1 MSDPLHVAVALD
13 QTGSHP
19 GSWRAP
25 GARPDA
31 LTTAAYW
38 QSLIADAEAGLL
50 DLVTFTDAFELHPG
64 RARTDRA
71 VGRLDSLLL
80 ASRLAPATRHIG
92 LLPTATATHTEPF
105 HVSKAIATLDYVS
118 SGRAGVVL
126 RTTPDPD
133 EAALFGRRRFPDDP
147 AVLGELA
154 AEASDFATVLRLL
167 WDSWEDDAE
176 IRDVTTGRF
185 VDREKLHYIDFRGT
199 QFSVRGPSIT
209 PRPPQGQP
217 IIATAAAHAADLPVI
232 GRVADLGFIAPRDV
246 DDAARAVVAI
256 TKAHNAAE
264 RSPDDPALVLV
275 DLFVILGESRRVAGE
290 RLAQLDEWAGT
301 SFTPDIVPVVGTA
314 ADLADEIEQWLSV
327 DGIRGVR
334 LHPAVL
340 PDDLHSITRGV
351 VPELQRRN
359 LFRNRYDDRSL
370 RERFGL
376 PRPLNRFTTGKAG
389 VA

>member
-25 GARPDA
+25 GARPDT
-31 LTTAAYW
+31 LTTAEYW

-50 DLVTFTDAFELHPG
+50 DLVTFADAFELHSG
-64 RARTDRA
+64 RPRTDRA

-80 ASRLAPATRHIG
+80 ASRLAPGTRHIG

-105 HVSKAIATLDYVS
+105 HVSKAIATLDYIS
-118 SGRAGVVL
+118 GGRAGVVL

-133 EAALFGRRRFPDDP
+133 EAALFGQRRFPDDP
-147 AVLGELA
+147 AVLAELA
-154 AEASDFATVLRLL
+154 DEATDFVTVLRLL

-176 IRDVTTGRF
+176 IRDVATGRF
-185 VDREKLHYIDFRGT
+185 VDRDKLHYIDFRGA

-217 IIATAAAHAADLPVI
+217 IVATTAAHAADLQVI

-246 DDAARAVVAI
+246 DDAGRAVTAI
-256 TKAHNAAE
+256 TKAHSAAG
-264 RSPDDPALVLV
+264 RSPDDPVLVLV
-275 DLFVILGESRRVAGE
+275 DLFVVLGETRRAAAE
-290 RLAQLDEWAGT
+290 RLAQLDQWAGT

-314 ADLADEIEQWLSV
+314 TDLADEIEHWLSV
-327 DGIRGVR
+327 DGVRGVR

-340 PDDLHSITRGV
+340 PDDLHSITREL

-359 LFRNRYDDRSL
+359 LFRSSYDDRNL
-370 RERFGL
+370 RDRFGL
-376 PRPLNRFTTGKAG
+376 ARPRNRFTTGEAG

>member
-25 GARPDA
+25 GARPGE

-38 QSLIADAEAGLL
+38 QSLIAVAETGLL

-64 RARTDRA
+64 PPRTDRA
-71 VGRLDSLLL
+71 AGRLDSLLL
-80 ASRLAPATRHIG
+80 ASRLAPTTGRIG

-105 HVSKAIATLDYVS
+105 HVSKAVATLDFVS
-118 SGRAGVVL
+118 GGRAGVVL

-147 AVLGELA
+147 AVLAELA
-154 AEASDFATVLRLL
+154 DEASDFATVLRLL

-185 VDREKLHYIDFRGT
+185 VDRDKLYYIDFRGT

-217 IIATAAAHAADLPVI
+217 IIATTAAHAADLPVI

-246 DDAARAVVAI
+246 DDAARAVTAI
-256 TKAHNAAE
+256 TEAHRAAG
-264 RSPDDPALVLV
+264 RRNDDPAIALV
-275 DLFVILGESRRVAGE
+275 DLFVVLGDSRREACE
-290 RLAQLDEWAGT
+290 RLAQLDEWAG
-301 SFTPDIVPVVGTA
+301 SPFTPDIVPVVGTPT
-314 ADLADEIEQWLSV
+314 DLADEIEQWLSV
-327 DGIRGVR
+327 DGIGGVR

-340 PDDLHSITRGV
+340 PDDLHAIARDV

-359 LFRNRYDDRSL
+359 LFREAYDGRSL
-370 RERFGL
+370 RGRFGL
-376 PRPLNRFTTGKAG
+376 PRPINRFTTGKAG